1 MDFEFRMKTGFF
13 ETKMY
18 DLLIGKGKLI
28 FSPKESDDQL
38 IAIPDKNI
46 LNITFKK
53 SKKSFEMEIQTCEKI
68 YQRLLDNKID
78 YEKFINQIKENIN
91 KKILCEYE
99 GGR

>member
-1 MDFEFRMKTGFF
+1 MKTGFF

-18 DLLIGKGKLI
+18 YLHISKGKLI
-28 FSPKESDDQL
+28 FSPRESNEHL
-38 IAIPDKNI
+38 IAIPDENI

-53 SKKSFEMEIQTCEKI
+53 SKKSFEMEIQTCEKF
-68 YQRLLDNKID
+68 YKGLLDNKID
-78 YEKFINQIKENIN
+78 HEKFIDQIKVNIN